1 MDLLYILLVL
11 LLVTRVCGEFAVR
24 LKQPALVG
32 ELISGILVGVV
43 VNRFHNTFPILSEVT
58 ENPVFTSITDLGVF
72 FLMLLAGLEMHP
84 KELIKSS
91 GSAFAVALAGLIVP
105 LGAGI
110 TLGMYALPESEWKT
124 AQVMFLATAMAI
136 TAIPVAVKVLMDIG
150 QLQSKAGKIIVSAA
164 VYDDIFGLVLLAIL
178 TALLQTGEVPSLVG
192 FATLIGKVVLFFIA
206 ATFLGWYALPRLSKW
221 LKKLWVDEIEFSV
234 LLIMGLAFAMLAE
247 AFHLHFILGA
257 FLAGLF
263 FTGRT
268 FGTKIFDDVESKV
281 TAISS
286 GFLAP
291 VFFASIGLHLDLS
304 AVTAIPWFVLAL
316 VALAILSK
324 LIGAGVAARL
334 VGLKRDDA
342 IGVGISMSAR
352 GAVELII
359 ADIALRAGLFSKPT
373 PVPPLVAN
381 LFSAVVIM
389 AVVTTLIM
397 PIGVRVFLGNGK
409 QCK

>member
-206 ATFLGWYALPRLSKW
+206 ATFLGWYALPRLSMR
-221 LKKLWVDEIEFSV
+221 LSSACFSSWASHSPC
-234 LLIMGLAFAMLAE
+234 LPRR
-247 AFHLHFILGA
+247 FIC
-257 FLAGLF
+257 
-263 FTGRT
+263 T
-268 FGTKIFDDVESKV
+268 
-281 TAISS
+281 SS
-286 GFLAP
+286 LEPSWQASSSPVVRLAP
-291 VFFASIGLHLDLS
+291 RSSMMWRARSRQSPPVFWRLS
-304 AVTAIPWFVLAL
+304 SSLPSVCIW
-316 VALAILSK
+316 
-324 LIGAGVAARL
+324 
-334 VGLKRDDA
+334 
-342 IGVGISMSAR
+342 IS
-352 GAVELII
+352 
-359 ADIALRAGLFSKPT
+359 
-373 PVPPLVAN
+373 
-381 LFSAVVIM
+381 
-389 AVVTTLIM
+389 
-397 PIGVRVFLGNGK
+397 VR
-409 QCK
+409 